1 MGDHVR
7 VLFPMPD
14 NGHLFRYVTNQPSK
28 ANSAFHPSMVSKLVP
43 ASAGKAK
50 ASMVHSVRG
59 LTWGVQVDSVL
70 ASLAVK
76 NVPYL
81 STVEVCSR

>member
-1 MGDHVR
+1 
-7 VLFPMPD
+7 
-14 NGHLFRYVTNQPSK
+14 
-28 ANSAFHPSMVSKLVP
+28 
-43 ASAGKAK
+43 
-50 ASMVHSVRG
+50 MVHSVRG